1 MGMNDDRT
9 MTADPLDT
17 GAELARLRTE
27 NARLRAANSDAFRY
41 IRAKTD
47 QLLEVLGTKSLN
59 PEELDDN
66 GLVAF
71 DPIGI
76 VAGTFRHVL
85 DTLRTTN
92 SQLRAAHD
100 EIQAIFDTVGAALL
114 VLDPTRRIQ
123 AWNQQAAR
131 LLVGDG
137 GCLHGQDCREA
148 VCHGGPSEDQCTFR
162 RVMVTGRETVMP
174 GVRLGERIFDVI
186 GRPLLND
193 AGEISQVVLAY
204 QDITAY
210 RQNEAA
216 LRHALAETREAQTKI
231 QGILRAAADGL
242 ILTDGRSRIVLIN
255 HRAERLFG
263 IGPVVPGELPPFR
276 IIRHAGL
283 IDLLRRAPHHKGEF
297 LAADLDFPDQAGR
310 EHIYQARV
318 TIIRGPRGGFR
329 GCITSLHDVTEQRQV
344 ERMKS
349 EFVSTAAHELRTP
362 LATILGYADLL
373 LNCPELV
380 EGKLEEYL
388 TLIQHRAEHLAHIVS
403 DLLDISRIE
412 SGEGLKL
419 VFRSCHLDLIC
430 REVVLGLETG
440 SVRHPIEIDFPPGGL
455 TVQGDRFALSQVVE
469 NLLSNAIKYTPA
481 GGPIRLA
488 ARVDDGT
495 CELVV
500 ADRGI
505 GMTAEQLE
513 HLFEKFYRANTADA
527 AVPGTGLGMT
537 IVKHLV
543 EAHHGQ
549 VVVESQ
555 PGRGTTVRVRL
566 PLVQPVQA

>member
-1 MGMNDDRT
+1 MSGKPPSPNESGQV
-9 MTADPLDT
+9 DT
-17 GAELARLRTE
+17 AELARLREE
-27 NARLRAANSDAFRY
+27 NARLRALNAEAFHY

-47 QLLEVLGTKSLN
+47 DLLGVLGTKTLN
-59 PEELDDN
+59 PEELDDE
-66 GLVAF
+66 GLISF

-92 SQLRAAHD
+92 TRLRTAHG

-114 VLDPTRRIQ
+114 VLDPQRRIQ

-131 LLVGDG
+131 LLAGDA
-137 GCLHGQDCREA
+137 CDLHGHDCREA
-148 VCHGGPSEDQCTFR
+148 LCHGGPAEDQCSFR
-162 RVMVTGRETVMP
+162 KVMSTGREAAIS
-174 GVRLGERIFDVI
+174 GVRLGERTFDVI
-186 GRPLLND
+186 GRPLFND

-204 QDITAY
+204 QDISTH
-210 RQNEAA
+210 RQNELA
-216 LRHALAETREAQTKI
+216 LRRALAEAREAQTKI

-242 ILTDGRSRIVLIN
+242 ILTDGRGRIVLIN
-255 HRAERLFG
+255 HRAELLCG
-263 IGPVVPGELPPFR
+263 IGPVGPGELPSLR
-276 IIRHAGL
+276 ILRHAGL
-283 IDLLRRAPHHKGEF
+283 IDLLSQAPHHKGEI
-297 LAADLDFPDQAGR
+297 LVADFDFPGPGGD

-318 TIIRGPRGGFR
+318 TIIRGTRGGFR

-373 LNCPELV
+373 LNCPELAQGRLD
-380 EGKLEEYL
+380 EFLS
-388 TLIQHRAEHLAHIVS
+388 LIQNRAEHLAHIVN

-412 SGEGLKL
+412 AGEGLKL
-419 VFRSCHLDLIC
+419 VFQPCHLDLIC
-430 REVVLGLETG
+430 REVLLGLETG
-440 SVRHPIEIDFPPGGL
+440 PIRHPVELDFPPGGVTL
-455 TVQGDRFALSQVVE
+455 QGDRFALSQVAE
-469 NLLSNAIKYTPA
+469 NLLSNAIKYSPA
-481 GGPIRLA
+481 GGPIRIA
-488 ARVDDGT
+488 ARIEDGH
-495 CELVV
+495 CELSV

-505 GMTAEQLE
+505 GMTAEQLA
-513 HLFEKFYRANTADA
+513 HLFEKFYRANTADT

-549 VVVESQ
+549 VTVESQ
-555 PGRGTTVRVRL
+555 PGAGTTVRIRL
-566 PLVQPVQA
+566 PLVQPFLA